1 VTGSGRGGAPAAGG
15 RSSRR
20 CDRGDVETIV
30 CGPYHAV
37 PNFAK
42 SLIVVA
48 RRGFSDAARRS
59 IVSRVRNPARSRNA
73 GGRVVF
79 RSRTDVFRDGNAMSA
94 YKRVVSCASVAL
106 YKIPLVEDL

>member
-1 VTGSGRGGAPAAGG
+1 M
-15 RSSRR
+15 RSL
-20 CDRGDVETIV
+20 DT
-30 CGPYHAV
+30 
-37 PNFAK
+37 
-42 SLIVVA
+42 
-48 RRGFSDAARRS
+48 
-59 IVSRVRNPARSRNA
+59 RSRNA